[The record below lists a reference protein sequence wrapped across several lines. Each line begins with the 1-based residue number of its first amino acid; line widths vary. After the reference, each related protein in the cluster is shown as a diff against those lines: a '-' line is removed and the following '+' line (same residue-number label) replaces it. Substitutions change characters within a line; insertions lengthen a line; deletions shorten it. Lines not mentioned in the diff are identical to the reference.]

1 MRYNLWTR
9 LVMMCLLFVCSPVR
23 KSGQGGKEGV
33 GGRSNIGWK

>member
-1 MRYNLWTR
+1 MRCNLWTK

-33 GGRSNIGWK
+33 GGRSNIGCK